1 MFDRIRLWS
10 HLVLD
15 FCLLEALSLVLVL
28 TKGRL
33 NNINSLWVGSPF
45 FLFFLSGTLLQI
57 GVLKC
62 HLLIRS
68 NLTTM
73 KIFNLSTV
81 FPISLTVLSFSPN
94 IYRLLVLKKN
104 YLIGL
109 LFMVC
114 LYILQ
119 WILYKGRDFWE
130 LSSVMFPP
138 LIVLCL
144 AHGSHSIRI
153 CYMKPETD
161 SQT

>member
-1 MFDRIRLWS
+1 MSKKQLKDMLDKS
-10 HLVLD
+10 HGSLSHVLI
-15 FCLLEALSLVLVL
+15 SL
-28 TKGRL
+28 RC
-33 NNINSLWVGSPF
+33 
-45 FLFFLSGTLLQI
+45 Q
-57 GVLKC
+57 LKC

-114 LYILQ
+114 LCILQ
-119 WILYKGRDFWE
+119 WIFYKGRDFWE